1 MSPSLSAF
9 IDLYRVTAA
18 MVVLFGHLD
27 SLGFVPLELSGRPNR
42 AGHDAVIVFF
52 VLSGLVIAHAAATS
66 QHTARAFMVAR
77 ASRLYSVAVPAVLIG
92 YALDRV
98 GVALDPAGYPTW
110 QHPKWALH
118 MLQQWLFLGE
128 TWTRGSIVPF
138 SNVPYWS
145 LGYEAWYYL
154 LFGVAT
160 FTRGPVRVIAVAAV
174 LAAMGPKLWLLLP
187 AWLAGVVL
195 YHAVVRRHAAPPAA
209 GQSTPRYAVAAIVIG
224 VAAYV
229 LIVATGAQARLEL
242 IGQRMLAGPGDTM
255 IEIVAFAGYSR
266 FFLADWVTTLLV
278 ALVLYGVSRAAP
290 VVPAWLATAVA
301 TAAGI
306 SFTLYLLHYPIL
318 MLLRATHVLETPAWT
333 STVAAAA
340 IVLAATALAARLFEH
355 RREPWRRLFGALWD
369 GAQAL
374 RSKMSLR
381 ARGR

>member
-9 IDLYRVTAA
+9 VDLCRVMAA
-18 MVVLFGHLD
+18 LVVLFGHLD
-27 SLGFVPLELSGRPNR
+27 SLGFVPLDLGGRPNR

-66 QHTARAFMVAR
+66 QRTARAFTVAR

-92 YALDRV
+92 YLFDRV
-98 GVALDPAGYPTW
+98 GVALDPAGYSTW
-110 QHPKWALH
+110 QYPKWALH

-128 TWTRGSIVPF
+128 IWTRGSIVPF

-160 FTRGPVRVIAVAAV
+160 FARGPARVIAVAAV

-187 AWLAGVVL
+187 AWLTGVVL

-209 GQSTPRYAVAAIVIG
+209 GQPMPRHAIAAIIIG
-224 VAAYV
+224 IAAYV

-255 IEIVAFAGYSR
+255 VEIVAFAGYSR

-290 VVPAWLATAVA
+290 AVPARLAAAAA
-301 TAAGI
+301 TAAGM
-306 SFTLYLLHYPIL
+306 SFTLYLLHYPTL
-318 MLLRATHVLETPAWT
+318 MLLRAAHVLEMPSWT
-333 STVAAAA
+333 STAAAAA
-340 IVLAATALAARLFEH
+340 IVLAATGLAARLFEH
-355 RREPWRRLFGALWD
+355 RREPWRRLFGAVWD
-369 GAQAL
+369 GAHAL
-374 RSKMSLR
+374 RLKMSLR
-381 ARGR
+381 TRGR